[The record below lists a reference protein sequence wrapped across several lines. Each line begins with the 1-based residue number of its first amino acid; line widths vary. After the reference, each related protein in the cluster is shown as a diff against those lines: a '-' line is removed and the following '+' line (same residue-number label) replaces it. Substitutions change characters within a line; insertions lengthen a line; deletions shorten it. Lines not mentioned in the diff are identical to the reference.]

1 MGFANA
7 KPLKLVGEDMA
18 IKFIATDLDG
28 TLMAPDHITVTE
40 RTKNALLKAHEKG
53 IKIAI
58 ATGRTLGFI
67 TPVIEQIPF
76 IDYVIFSNGASV
88 YDLHKK
94 EIIYK
99 NHISPENTQKILKK
113 LNSIDIYYNIYVDGK
128 VYIQDNKQQFYMNK
142 DLPSDFLEIFMA
154 SSKVCDNLC
163 EELKGESS
171 EIVAVYTLNK
181 DLENEIHKYFDE
193 LNLLVT
199 ASLKDEIEATE
210 ETANKGTALSGVC
223 KILGI
228 KKDEVMAF
236 GDAMNDSHMIEFAG
250 YSFAMANAVEPLKQI
265 AKYTTLSNAEDG
277 LAVAVETYALD

>member
-99 NHISPENTQKILKK
+99 NHISPENTQKILEK
-113 LNSIDIYYNIYVDGK
+113 LNSIDVYYNIYVDGK

-142 DLPSDFLEIFMA
+142 DLPSDFLELFMA

>member
-1 MGFANA
+1 
-7 KPLKLVGEDMA
+7 MA

-28 TLMAPDHITVTE
+28 TLMAPDHITVTD

-53 IKIAI
+53 IKISI

-88 YDLHKK
+88 YDLQKK

-99 NHISPENTQKILKK
+99 NHISPEITEKILKK
-113 LNSIDIYYNIYVDGK
+113 LDSIDVYYNIYVDGK

-142 DLPSDFLEIFMA
+142 DLPSDFLELFMA

-181 DLENEIHKYFDE
+181 DLENEIHQFFDE
-193 LNLLVT
+193 QKLLVT

-223 KILGI
+223 EILGI
-228 KKDEVMAF
+228 DKSEVMAF

-250 YSFAMANAVEPLKQI
+250 YSFAMANACEELKKI